1 MAHFVAGSDQ
11 YRDLPYDDDHRSY
24 LITQR
29 NSPGEYRFGRM
40 PGKRVPARGR
50 TALSRLSGYLKTMIE
65 AFANSKMR
73 RTERE
78 FELRG
83 IRYDRPNNS
92 WVTRNPGARRD

>member
-29 NSPGEYRFGRM
+29 NSPGEYRFGRV
-40 PGKRVPARGR
+40 PGKRVRAHGR
-50 TALSRLSGYLKTMIE
+50 TALSRMSGYLKNMIE

-78 FELRG
+78 LRG
-83 IRYDRPNNS
+83 IRYDRPSNS
-92 WVTRNPGARRD
+92 WATRNPGARRD